1 MWQRTRRTDRSCH
14 TFESLHFPAFT
25 AKFVFAFRQRF
36 THIYTHTYTNTSRN
50 QTSSSNLHTAFTRVS
65 AVSSSRCSRK
75 NTTHFSH
82 CRNREKRKE
91 HAKERYSRWFTDL
104 LIAFI
109 GISTLLADQCQE
121 GTRLSVASIF
131 SARASIHAVRMPFHL
146 SLTFRYPPG
155 APDTKFF
162 SKKRRSFFF
171 FFFFHESHID
181 RASLEIKIYPSPRQ
195 RYEKKSKQRK
205 DKDNEMQIENKRRKS
220 KKKK

>member
-36 THIYTHTYTNTSRN
+36 TRIHTHTHTHTHTLREIKP
-50 QTSSSNLHTAFTRVS
+50 SSNLHTACTRVS

-75 NTTHFSH
+75 NTTHLSH

-91 HAKERYSRWFTDL
+91 HAKERFSRWFTDL

-131 SARASIHAVRMPFHL
+131 SARASIRAVRIPFHL

-171 FFFFHESHID
+171 LLFLFHESHID

-195 RYEKKSKQRK
+195 RYEKKKQTK
-205 DKDNEMQIENKRRKS
+205 KR
-220 KKKK
+220 